1 MSPSQEKAGRRE
13 ESEGVLAGGSDY
25 CWRKK
30 AARFG
35 SVSATVFGLV
45 EVDYGGDRWL
55 REDEGAADRSRSVR
69 DAAAAADGEDR
80 LRGEALLA
88 ADRAE
93 DEGAAGENEKEKM
106 AG

>member
-1 MSPSQEKAGRRE
+1 MHFILSPSSDLLHCESVVKDFVFFSSTSGGRSGGAVVSPSQEKAGRRE

-45 EVDYGGDRWL
+45 WVDYGGERWWC
-55 REDEGAADRSRSVR
+55 
-69 DAAAAADGEDR
+69 
-80 LRGEALLA
+80 
-88 ADRAE
+88 
-93 DEGAAGENEKEKM
+93 
-106 AG
+106 